1 MQNNNN
7 FSTLV
12 KEIHVFSKKEACQI
26 NSLKCFLY
34 IIFHEPS
41 LFISHYFINKD
52 ISLDNFFSLIEKLD
66 INIPLQNEADTNI
79 LCQNS
84 KDYLSSVFIKCGS
97 DLNGDIRKEHLL
109 NHLLKNSLNFREFCS
124 QFINCEDFINFLD
137 KVEVAF
143 KGGKEAIDSLS
154 SNSDLP
160 KIDFSNGGVKFC
172 EKDFVQEDNDVLSY
186 FSNITD
192 EVKEYPHHPAIGRDK
207 EIFKVVHI
215 LNKKNKPN
223 CILIGEAGVG
233 KSAIVEGLAYNIAN
247 HIGEN
252 GILEGREIYSLNICQ
267 LLAGTA
273 YRGQAEERI
282 SKILYY
288 FESRDDIIL
297 FIDEIHM
304 IVGAGGKSS
313 NDSCD
318 LSNILKPYLSRGKIT
333 CIGATTLH
341 EYHDYISP
349 DSALER
355 RFSLVSV
362 EEPAID
368 DVKVILNGVR
378 KKFEEY
384 HGIKYGK
391 NTIKNVIAICEE
403 FYQNKK
409 YPDKAIDILDSYG
422 SYLKLHS
429 FVANKKS
436 FASFCLFYIIL
447 TKSDSSLGF
456 STNTE
461 ESLESKINRLV
472 L

>member
-1 MQNNNN
+1 MQNN
-7 FSTLV
+7 FSTLI
-12 KEIHVFSKKEACQI
+12 KELHVFSEKEACQI

-34 IIFHEPS
+34 IIFNEPS
-41 LFISHYFINKD
+41 LFISHYFINND
-52 ISLDNFFSLIEKLD
+52 ISLDEVFSSIKELD
-66 INIPLQNEADTNI
+66 INIPLQSDIDKNI
-79 LCQNS
+79 FCQNS
-84 KDYLSSVFIKCGS
+84 RDYLSSVFVKCGK

-109 NHLLKNSLNFREFCS
+109 NHLLKNSFNFREFCS
-124 QFINCEDFINFLD
+124 QFIDCEDFINFLN
-137 KVEVAF
+137 KVENAF
-143 KGGKEAIDSLS
+143 RGGKEAIDLLS
-154 SNSDLP
+154 SDSDLP
-160 KIDFSNGGVKFC
+160 KISFSNGDVKFC
-172 EKDFVQEDNDVLSY
+172 EKDFIQDDNEVLSY

-207 EIFKVVHI
+207 EIFKIVHI

-247 HIGEN
+247 NIGEN
-252 GILEGREIYSLNICQ
+252 GILAGREIYSLNICQ

-273 YRGQAEERI
+273 YRGQAEERV
-282 SKILYY
+282 SKILDY
-288 FESRDDIIL
+288 FESRNDIIL

-313 NDSCD
+313 MDSCD

-333 CIGATTLH
+333 CIGATTSC
-341 EYHDYISP
+341 EYQDYISP

-362 EEPAID
+362 EEPTINN
-368 DVKVILNGVR
+368 VKIILNGVR

-384 HGIKYGK
+384 HNIKYGK
-391 NTIKNVIAICEE
+391 NTIKNVITICEE
-403 FYQNKK
+403 FFQNRK

-429 FVANKKS
+429 FTANKKS
-436 FASFCLFYIIL
+436 FTSFCLFYIIL
-447 TKSDSSLGF
+447 AKKDSSLGF
-456 STNTE
+456 STSTE

-472 L
+472 I